1 MGEKRPKSR
10 AKEYCQK
17 VKQPLYIFLTILL
30 FAVGNLLFAV
40 PNTIMNGGMTGL
52 SQIGYYLY
60 EYNIGLSIFLLNLP
74 LFIIAFFYYRE
85 LFYKSAIAMGVASL
99 LIGLLQDPMLHF
111 GIHNIWI
118 GSVGGGLWMGI
129 SLGIL
134 ARMNA
139 SLGGGSMLGKMLHD
153 RFGFSLTKAIFFID
167 ASVYPLSLFL
177 IGVKETIFSLILT
190 FFSALGVYFV
200 TKSSKK
206 KLTKNLF
213 SVNILFT

>member
-1 MGEKRPKSR
+1 MQKKRPISK
-10 AKEYCQK
+10 AKEYYQK
-17 VKQPLYIFLTILL
+17 VKQPLYLFLTILL

-60 EYNIGLSIFLLNLP
+60 EFNIGASIFLLNLP

-85 LFYKSAIAMGVASL
+85 LFYKSAIAMAVASL
-99 LIGLLQDPMLHF
+99 LIGLLQGPLLQF

-139 SLGGGSMLGKMLHD
+139 SLGGGSMLGKMLHEH
-153 RFGFSLTKAIFFID
+153 FGFSLTKAIFFID
-167 ASVYPLSLFL
+167 ASVYPLSLIL
-177 IGVKETIFSLILT
+177 IGATETIFSLVLT
-190 FFSALGVYFV
+190 FFSALGVYCV
-200 TKSSKK
+200 TRSSKEK
-206 KLTKNLF
+206 HITKD
-213 SVNILFT
+213 VIV